1 MAKVA
6 RKTPNGGNSL
16 NLKFVNINQLGHFML
31 MQNADSNS

>member
-16 NLKFVNINQLGHFML
+16 SLKFVDINQLGHFML